1 MKKTVYRL
9 RDKISGEFLL
19 VSTCIETYD
28 DEPYVYYTLDYGYG
42 DCVFETESAQKAEWV
57 RQHKIYDGDN
67 INYSATFDEP
77 FHYYDIES
85 LEVVKID
92 IVEYENSIEKVNI
105 PTKLDI
111 YTRKLQ
117 KDKGYALIIHD
128 YVDYCRKHD
137 INPDNDY
144 SYDATDLEY
153 YKNDILTE
161 GAN

>member
-9 RDKISGEFLL
+9 RDKISGKFLL
-19 VSTCIETYD
+19 VSASIETSY
-28 DEPYVYYTLDYGYG
+28 DEPYVYYTLDYEYG
-42 DCVFETESAQKAEWV
+42 DYVFETESAQKAEWV

-67 INYSATFDEP
+67 INYSASFDEYLALLQYNNEP

-111 YTRKLQ
+111 YARKLQ
-117 KDKGYALIIHD
+117 EDKGYALIIHD
-128 YVDYCRKHD
+128 YVDYCRKHN
-137 INPDNDY
+137 INPDDDY
-144 SYDATDLEY
+144 SYDIIDLKY
-153 YKNDILTE
+153 Y
-161 GAN
+161 